1 MSFACGRRCFARVSR
16 FGRICPRTKTGYS
29 HAPVV
34 EKARGLLGSRANP
47 KLPGYR
53 TSRHRLPGS
62 IDAIPF
68 QHPQVVTASSLWIA
82 FTQGVSATSVEPA
95 KDLRV
100 DPALCL
106 AAASR
111 VTTTRRSRLRRAD
124 RQRKDRKG
132 RPYQALIARGAAYER
147 KDMIDRTIADMT
159 ACCARSSLADIHNA
173 RGELWRKKGDLPK
186 AVADFAAAIKLN
198 PDHVAA
204 RANHRS
210 MALELERLGAL
221 KAVAGK
227 PSFNCATAR
236 RKVEKAICANPEL
249 ADLDREVEGSYI
261 RAAAEK
267 MTPQQARKLRREQ
280 AEYISRRNAEYGRS
294 GYDLKKAMRDRLKQI
309 NGIDGY

>member
-1 MSFACGRRCFARVSR
+1 MFSRVSR
-16 FGRICPRTKTGYS
+16 FGQNLSPYETGYS

-34 EKARGLLGSRANP
+34 GKARGLLGLRAIQDFP
-47 KLPGYR
+47 D
-53 TSRHRLPGS
+53 TRLSGS
-62 IDAIPF
+62 QGFPDQLMRFYSDIRRLVAASLLW
-68 QHPQVVTASSLWIA
+68 TALA
-82 FTQGVSATSVEPA
+82 QGVSATSVEPA

-106 AAASR
+106 AAALARDDDKTIAACGALIDSAK
-111 VTTTRRSRLRRAD
+111 TEKAD
-124 RQRKDRKG
+124 RIK
-132 RPYQALIARGAAYER
+132 ALIARGAAYER
-147 KDMIDRTIADMT
+147 KDMADRAIADYDGGL
-159 ACCARSSLADIHNA
+159 RLDPSLADIHNA

-249 ADLDREVEGSYI
+249 ADLDREVHGSYV

-267 MTPQQARKLRREQ
+267 MTPRQARILRREQ
-280 AEYISRRNAEYGRS
+280 EEYISRRKAEYGRP
-294 GYDLKKAMRDRLKQI
+294 GYDLKKAMRDRLQQI